1 MSRYTGPRV
10 RVMRA
15 LGVDLPGLSPKTSDR
30 RPFRPGQHGN
40 QRHKITE
47 YGKRLIEKQ
56 KLRFNYGL
64 RERQLQNLM
73 KEASASRQNTSTK
86 LAELVERR
94 LDNAVFRSRFAVSI
108 PAARQ
113 LVNHGHILV
122 NNKKVDIPSFRIKVG
137 DVIAVRDR
145 SKKHAS
151 VVAGTESRRL
161 FETDWLDVNE
171 GELKSTVKAL
181 PDEHSILF
189 PIEMQLIIEFN
200 SR

>member
-189 PIEMQLIIEFN
+189 PIEMQLIIEFY